1 MYGMNS
7 DIQLCARCQGSKKL
21 TCYVVGEDDL
31 GRSKDGLLE
40 SGQSTWCT
48 IADKSNQCGNTLE
61 AVLVEFWVTWVL
73 ADFTQDVDKSG
84 KDGFVRWCQALSSNN
99 DHSHSA

>member
-7 DIQLCARCQGSKKL
+7 VLQLYSRCEGPEEL
-21 TCYVVGEDDL
+21 TCDIVGENDL
-31 GRSKDGLLE
+31 GRSKDSLFK

-48 IADKSNQCGNTLE
+48 IADESNQCGNTLE
-61 AVLVEFWVTWVL
+61 AVLVEFGVTWVL
-73 ADFTQDVDKSG
+73 ADFAEDVDESS

-99 DHSHSA
+99 DYSHST